1 MNALLLCLVGLAGAS
16 AYAAPSAYQHQ
27 LSWEEAYTARTHW
40 SLTSG
45 GSSKSGGASKYVNA
59 PPPAGSGAAYP
70 TTTAGVFFSG
80 VFTDHVVLQRTTAAK
95 VRIEIWGS
103 TDGTGVGGAQR

>member
-40 SLTSG
+40 SLTSGG

-80 VFTDHVVLQRTTAAK
+80 VFTDHVVLQRTTAAT

-103 TDGTGVGGAQR
+103 TDGNPE